1 MDGYLIIFLAYGVFA
16 YFLGIFTSRK
26 GFFLINN
33 FLKKSW
39 LDLSYFLFV
48 TLILWWIVKTFWSSD
63 PQNTVQ
69 ILIFSITATALIYQ
83 GFLSR
88 LFRHYVDRPIII
100 AAFDGSRS
108 EYFHKTLM
116 RIYTEILVRQ
126 ENSTSVVPLIDFV
139 PAYYARLKIYNDGN
153 TTLENTEV
161 IIESVKPLKKTKLL
175 RPSMP
180 LNLHWAF
187 AEEKERR
194 KINIPPNNAYR
205 IIDFFEL
212 MEPSAVSAYASRL
225 VRGNV
230 DYERY
235 NALKTGFRVCS
246 VPPNTLSDIFEKG
259 SYIFTIGI
267 YSNNAKPTY
276 RDLLVEYDGLWDD
289 NPDVMRKS
297 HLKVKLLD

>member
-1 MDGYLIIFLAYGVFA
+1 M
-16 YFLGIFTSRK
+16 
-26 GFFLINN
+26 
-33 FLKKSW
+33 
-39 LDLSYFLFV
+39 
-48 TLILWWIVKTFWSSD
+48 WWIVKTFWNGD

-88 LFRHYVDRPIII
+88 LFRSYLDRPIVT
-100 AAFDGSRS
+100 AEFDGSRS
-108 EYFHKTLM
+108 EYFHRTLI

-126 ENSTSVVPLIDFV
+126 GNSTSVVPLIDFV
-139 PAYYARLKIYNDGN
+139 PAYYARLKISNDGN

-161 IIESVKPLKKTKLL
+161 IIENVKPLNNTKLL
-175 RPSMP
+175 RPFMP

-212 MEPSAVSAYASRL
+212 MEPSAVSAYTSRL
-225 VRGNV
+225 VSGNV

-235 NALKTGFRVCS
+235 NALKTGFRICS

-259 SYIFTIGI
+259 NYIFTIGI
-267 YSNNAKPTY
+267 YSNNTKPVY

-289 NPDVMRKS
+289 NSDAMRGS